1 MRLSGTQDELWRQLV
16 TPAIVADL
24 ALTEHVREK
33 MEPYQY
39 AALYN
44 LTRKYDGGHILEI
57 GGFLGR
63 ATLVMSFAAP
73 RAKIITLE
81 PYYSEETRKNTAGCK
96 NVKVVKTYSFR
107 YLGETQV
114 AWDMVFVDGNHKR
127 VEQDLPWFNRLRVG
141 GLILFHDYTPDDA
154 VRSRCPHVYAVVN
167 DMGESLGRVPDVL
180 VVDAEKIGMA
190 GFYRRKGETLAL

>member
-16 TPAIVADL
+16 TPTIAADL

-39 AALYN
+39 AALHN
-44 LTRKYDGGHILEI
+44 LTRQYDRGHILEI

-63 ATLVMSFAAP
+63 ATLVMSLAAP
-73 RAKIITLE
+73 RAKIVTLE
-81 PYYSEETRKNTAGCK
+81 PYLFEKLSSNTAGFK
-96 NVKVVKTYSFR
+96 NVTILKSFSFH
-107 YLGETQV
+107 YLRKNRTI
-114 AWDMVFVDGNHKR
+114 WDMVFVDGNHKR